1 MTIIATIAVSRSS
14 LEPMSNIR
22 RYDPESGR
30 EDCSTVLLLFSGLLH
45 RPFRNI
51 LGRDAIYRLGCWNIL
66 IIRNAFLEAFQTLF
80 DITHHIGKASFPEQQ
95 HYYNTDHQP
104 VPDANATHFN
114 SPFVGPYFGVFV
126 TIFPLR
132 FTCEDN
138 NFKIGRNQ

>member
-51 LGRDAIYRLGCWNIL
+51 LGRDAIYRLGCWNIP
-66 IIRNAFLEAFQTLF
+66 IIRNAFLEAFQALC
-80 DITHHIGKASFPEQQ
+80 DITHHIRKASFPEQQ
-95 HYYNTDHQP
+95 HYYHTAPHP
-104 VPDANATHFN
+104 FPFSKSPHFN
-114 SPFVGPYFGVFV
+114 SPLFGTYFFFFFS
-126 TIFPLR
+126 IFLLPSILITS
-132 FTCEDN
+132 F
-138 NFKIGRNQ
+138 F